1 MMDEIS
7 INLLRKVFV
16 ASSSYSG
23 GVEAIKFRAEH
34 YEQLETLDKL
44 QEDNHLYVRD
54 GKYYLKLT
62 ALKELSASTQEV
74 ESLLYLCEHLFTKL
88 RAYYLKN
95 PGGLIKIEALTKLA
109 ELPQRKVIIGLSYM
123 VEAPIFGG
131 YSTDL
136 KAKDAH
142 VVPSEGI
149 LKYKSFQG
157 MIKTI
162 ASWQKNSLGES
173 APYAFIGASSSI
185 NRNSDSCYVDP
196 SRIEELKLVQTVDF
210 DLKKI
215 VRICEELNSC
225 MENSNFFAIASLVR
239 TILDHIPPIFNLNTF
254 KEVAN
259 NYGGRS
265 LKQSFQNLENSSRKI
280 ADALLHQNI
289 RKSESLPTKVMV
301 DFSSDV
307 DVLLAEI
314 IRIINDKARPNKA
327 NSRAQ

>member
-1 MMDEIS
+1 MDEIS
-7 INLLRKVFV
+7 INLLRKIFI

-34 YEQLETLDKL
+34 HEHLDTLDKL
-44 QEDNHLYVRD
+44 QENNYLDIRD
-54 GKYYLKLT
+54 GKYYLKLIT
-62 ALKELSASTQEV
+62 LKELSASTQEV
-74 ESLLYLCEHLFTKL
+74 ESLLYLCQHLFTKL

-95 PGGLIKIEALTKLA
+95 PGGLITVEELTKLGD
-109 ELPQRKVIIGLSYM
+109 LPRSKIIIGLSYM

-142 VVPSEGI
+142 VVPSESI
-149 LKYKSFQG
+149 LKYKSFQDV
-157 MIKTI
+157 IETI
-162 ASWQKNSLGES
+162 ASWQKNSIGGPT
-173 APYAFIGASSSI
+173 PYNFIGASSPI
-185 NRNSDSCYVDP
+185 NRNSDSCYVDR
-196 SRIEELKLVQTVDF
+196 SRIEELKQVRTVDF
-210 DLKKI
+210 DLKKV

-225 MENSNFFAIASLVR
+225 LENSNFFAIASLVR

-265 LKQSFQNLENSSRKI
+265 LKRSFQNLENSSRKI
-280 ADALLHQNI
+280 ADALLHQKI

-314 IRIINDKARPNKA
+314 IRIINEKAMPNKA
-327 NSRAQ
+327 NSTDA

>member
-34 YEQLETLDKL
+34 YEHLETLDKL
-44 QEDNHLYVRD
+44 QENNHLYVRD

-157 MIKTI
+157 MIETI

-327 NSRAQ
+327 NSTDA